1 MTLQIAK
8 RKLGS
13 TAIEENS
20 ELTTKQN
27 ALMI

>member
-13 TAIEENS
+13 SAIEAS
-20 ELTTKQN
+20 SKLTTKQN
-27 ALMI
+27 AILI